1 MGSPKQA
8 SKEVRM
14 SRSLGGDG
22 TKLRQDCCKNE
33 TSFKSF
39 TKERGLKMLR
49 VLAAV
54 FVIFTVLC
62 GQAVEAK
69 PIVIGVATDTQIL
82 DGFATIR
89 GLKLAVEEINA
100 EGGVSVAGQKRPFK
114 IEIMDTRDCEP
125 GVPVSEAL
133 LVMEKIILD
142 KGADFVI
149 GPSRSEAA
157 IAALGIISQYKKIYL
172 STCGCLSPK
181 FHKTIA
187 KDYDRFKYAFRITGE
202 AGRMVGEA
210 IDLLDIFDKKYGM
223 NKMFVLVQDVGF
235 ARAGGDIV
243 AKKMK
248 EKGWEISGYERYPT
262 GSTDFSAGLLK
273 TKDSKAQVLFTMGDM
288 PELSVM
294 INQWHDMKIPA
305 LPFGCYLG
313 PAMEPGFWKVTKGR
327 GAYTIVNVVNAGN
340 APSEATPWT
349 MKFYKAY
356 ETKWGAEP
364 EGYGTSSGYMA
375 PYIIKD
381 AVERAGTLDADSLV
395 SAFEKTDLIGVY
407 GRIRFDPKSHQII
420 PANDPNE
427 GAVGTMFQWQDGKRV
442 VIYPPKI
449 AVGEIQFPP
458 WME

>member
-1 MGSPKQA
+1 MKKGVLLVLISVLVILVTAVA
-8 SKEVRM
+8 SAE
-14 SRSLGGDG
+14 
-22 TKLRQDCCKNE
+22 
-33 TSFKSF
+33 
-39 TKERGLKMLR
+39 
-49 VLAAV
+49 
-54 FVIFTVLC
+54 
-62 GQAVEAK
+62 

-100 EGGVSVAGQKRPFK
+100 AGGVDVAGKKRPFK
-114 IEIMDTRDCEP
+114 TEIMDTRDCEP

-157 IAALGIISQYKKIYL
+157 IAALGIISQYKRIYL

-181 FHKTIA
+181 FHKSIA
-187 KDYDRFKYAFRITGE
+187 KDYDKFKYAFRITGE
-202 AGRMVGEA
+202 AARMVGES
-210 IDLLDIFDKKYGM
+210 IDLLDIFNSKYSM

-243 AKKMK
+243 AKKM
-248 EKGWEISGYERYPT
+248 EGKGWEISGYERYPT

-273 TKDSKAQVLFTMGDM
+273 AKDSKAQILFTMGDM

-294 INQWHDMKIPA
+294 INQWHDMKVPA

-313 PAMEPGFWKVTKGR
+313 PAMEPGFWEVTKGR

-356 ETKWGAEP
+356 EKKWGSEP

-381 AVERAGTLDADSLV
+381 AIERAGTLDVDTLV
-395 SAFEKTDLIGVY
+395 SALENTDLMGVY
-407 GRIRFDPKSHQII
+407 GRIRFDPKSHQVI
-420 PANDPNE
+420 PANDPEE

-449 AVGEIQFPP
+449 AVSEVKFPP
-458 WME
+458 WMK

>member
-1 MGSPKQA
+1 MKKGVLSVVISVLVVLVTAVA
-8 SKEVRM
+8 S
-14 SRSLGGDG
+14 
-22 TKLRQDCCKNE
+22 
-33 TSFKSF
+33 
-39 TKERGLKMLR
+39 
-49 VLAAV
+49 
-54 FVIFTVLC
+54 
-62 GQAVEAK
+62 AK

-89 GLKLAVEEINA
+89 GLKLAAEEINVA
-100 EGGVSVAGQKRPFK
+100 GGVNVAGQRRPFK

-187 KDYDRFKYAFRITGE
+187 KSYDRFKYAFRITGD
-202 AGRMVGEA
+202 AGRMVTEA
-210 IDLLDIFDKKYGM
+210 IDLLDGLNSKFGM
-223 NKMFVLVQDVGF
+223 NNMFVLVQDVGF

-243 AKKMK
+243 TKKMK
-248 EKGWEISGYERYPT
+248 AKGWKISGYERYPT
-262 GSTDFSAGLLK
+262 GNTDFSAGLLK
-273 TKDSKAQVLFTMGDM
+273 AKDSKAQVMFVMGDM

-294 INQWHDMKIPA
+294 INQWHDLKIPV

-356 ETKWGAEP
+356 EKRWGAEP

-381 AVERAGTLDADSLV
+381 AVERAGTLDVNTLV
-395 SAFEKTDLIGVY
+395 SAFEKTDLMGVY

-449 AVGEIQFPP
+449 AVGEVKFPP
-458 WME
+458 WMK

>member
-1 MGSPKQA
+1 MKKGVLLVLISVLVILVTAVA
-8 SKEVRM
+8 SAE
-14 SRSLGGDG
+14 
-22 TKLRQDCCKNE
+22 
-33 TSFKSF
+33 
-39 TKERGLKMLR
+39 
-49 VLAAV
+49 
-54 FVIFTVLC
+54 
-62 GQAVEAK
+62 

-100 EGGVSVAGQKRPFK
+100 AGGVDVAGKKRPFK
-114 IEIMDTRDCEP
+114 TEIMDTRDCEP

-181 FHKTIA
+181 FHKSIA
-187 KDYDRFKYAFRITGE
+187 KDYDKFKYAFRITGE
-202 AGRMVGEA
+202 AARMVGES
-210 IDLLDIFDKKYGM
+210 IDLLDIFNSKYSM

-243 AKKMK
+243 AKKM
-248 EKGWEISGYERYPT
+248 EGKGWEISGYERYPT

-273 TKDSKAQVLFTMGDM
+273 AKDSKAQILFTMGDM

-294 INQWHDMKIPA
+294 INQWHDMKVPA

-313 PAMEPGFWKVTKGR
+313 PAMEPGFWEVTKGR

-356 ETKWGAEP
+356 EKKWGAEP

-381 AVERAGTLDADSLV
+381 AIERAGTLDVDTLV
-395 SAFEKTDLIGVY
+395 SALENTDLMGVY
-407 GRIRFDPKSHQII
+407 GRIRFDPKSHQVI
-420 PANDPNE
+420 PANDPEE
-427 GAVGTMFQWQDGKRV
+427 GAVGTMFQWQEGKRV

-449 AVGEIQFPP
+449 AVSEVNFPP
-458 WME
+458 WMK

>member
-1 MGSPKQA
+1 MKKGVLLVFISVLVILVTAAA
-8 SKEVRM
+8 S
-14 SRSLGGDG
+14 
-22 TKLRQDCCKNE
+22 
-33 TSFKSF
+33 
-39 TKERGLKMLR
+39 
-49 VLAAV
+49 
-54 FVIFTVLC
+54 
-62 GQAVEAK
+62 AK

-100 EGGVSVAGQKRPFK
+100 AGGVDVAGKKRPFK
-114 IEIMDTRDCEP
+114 TEIMDTRDCEP

-157 IAALGIISQYKKIYL
+157 IAALGIISQYKRIYL

-181 FHKTIA
+181 FHNSIA
-187 KDYDRFKYAFRITGE
+187 ENYDKFKYAFRITGE
-202 AGRMVGEA
+202 SARMVGES
-210 IDLLDIFDKKYGM
+210 IDLLDIFNSKYSM
-223 NKMFVLVQDVGF
+223 NKMFILVQDVGF

-248 EKGWEISGYERYPT
+248 GKGWEISGYERYPT

-273 TKDSKAQVLFTMGDM
+273 AKDSKAQILFTMGDM

-294 INQWHDMKIPA
+294 INQWHDMKVPA

-313 PAMEPGFWKVTKGR
+313 PAMEPGFWEVTKGR

-356 ETKWGAEP
+356 EKKWGAEP

-381 AVERAGTLDADSLV
+381 AIERAGTLDVDTLV
-395 SAFEKTDLIGVY
+395 SALENTDLIGVY
-407 GRIRFDPKSHQII
+407 GRIRFDPKSHQVI
-420 PANDPNE
+420 PANDPEE
-427 GAVGTMFQWQDGKRV
+427 GAVGTMFQWQEGKRV

-449 AVGEIQFPP
+449 AVSEVNFPP
-458 WME
+458 WMK

>member
-1 MGSPKQA
+1 MKA
-8 SKEVRM
+8 ILALVVWVLVLLM
-14 SRSLGGDG
+14 ISLAG
-22 TKLRQDCCKNE
+22 
-33 TSFKSF
+33 
-39 TKERGLKMLR
+39 
-49 VLAAV
+49 
-54 FVIFTVLC
+54 
-62 GQAVEAK
+62 AK

-89 GLKLAVEEINA
+89 GLKLAAEEINA
-100 EGGVSVAGQKRPFK
+100 AGGVNVAGQRRPFK

-172 STCGCLSPK
+172 STCGCLSPV
-181 FHKTIA
+181 FHKSIA
-187 KDYDRFKYAFRITGE
+187 KDYDKFKYAFRITGE
-202 AGRMVGEA
+202 AARMVGEA
-210 IDLLDIFDKKYGM
+210 IDLLDIFNNKYGM

-248 EKGWEISGYERYPT
+248 ERGWEISGYERYPT
-262 GSTDFSAGLLK
+262 GSSDFSAGLLK
-273 TKDSKAQVLFTMGDM
+273 TKGSKAQILFTMGDM

-313 PAMEPGFWKVTKGR
+313 PAMEPKFWKVTKGR
-327 GAYTIVNVVNAGN
+327 GAYTVVNVVNAGN

-356 ETKWGAEP
+356 EKRWGAEP
-364 EGYGTSSGYMA
+364 EGYGTSTGYMA

-381 AVERAGTLDADSLV
+381 AVERAGTLDVNTLV
-395 SAFEKTDLIGVY
+395 SAFEKTDLMGVY

-427 GAVGTMFQWQDGKRV
+427 GAVGTMFQWQDARRV

-449 AVGEIQFPP
+449 AVGEVKFPP
-458 WME
+458 WMK